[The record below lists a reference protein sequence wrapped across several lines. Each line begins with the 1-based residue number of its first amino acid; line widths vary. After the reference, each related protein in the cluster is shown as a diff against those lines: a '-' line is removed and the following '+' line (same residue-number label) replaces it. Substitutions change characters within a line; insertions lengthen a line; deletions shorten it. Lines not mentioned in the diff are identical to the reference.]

1 MSIRHVAAAAMF
13 VCAGVAHADPIASTT
28 ASGGFLNNWT
38 TGNGT
43 DVLASGVLGS
53 GMTLVGGV
61 SHSSAGLDGALLDKS
76 SSNMTEVNGQTQL
89 VLSRGIEGSYLL
101 AQGNG
106 ILAATLGAGKSVIG
120 SANGAVII
128 DGSVGGAVGGGG
140 GLDAGGGFG
149 GGAGGGAGAGGG
161 NGGAPSGSTG
171 DSAGTPPGN
180 TSGGSTGNAG
190 NATEPLIPAPSGN
203 GNGSGNGSIGGNVG
217 GGGLQGPSAVDPAA
231 VPEPSSIALM
241 LAGMMGAGALSRRR
255 SRK

>member
-128 DGSVGGAVGGGG
+128 DGSIGGAVGGGG
-140 GLDAGGGFG
+140 GFG
-149 GGAGGGAGAGGG
+149 GDAGGGAGAGAGGG
-161 NGGAPSGSTG
+161 NSGAPSGSTG
-171 DSAGTPPGN
+171 DNAGAPSGSTP
-180 TSGGSTGNAG
+180 GGSTGNAG

-203 GNGSGNGSIGGNVG
+203 GSGNGNIGGNVG